1 MTLTR
6 KQMDDLIDFQNGA
19 GAAGDRETVQLID
32 RALEDKDPEAI
43 KLALK
48 LLAEA
53 QEREREEG
61 WK

>member
-1 MTLTR
+1 MLSR
-6 KQMDDLIDFQNGA
+6 QQIEELIDFQNGA
-19 GAAGDRETVQLID
+19 ANHGDRETVTLID

-53 QEREREEG
+53 EAREQEEG
-61 WK
+61 WQ